1 MGFVL
6 VCLYVAILLVRPQE
20 WYEPVKGYELV
31 NIVAIPTI
39 LVAFIEQGKSRAGS
53 FLMRNRF
60 SQVMLGLFA
69 SVMLSQLSRLRIS
82 GTIDAVKEFGKI
94 AVLFYLVSILV
105 NTPRRLRIMMRVI
118 ISCSMLLAYHTYLQ
132 VQTGHGFGNIEP
144 FGSYDTREFRVIG
157 SGIFSDPN
165 DFAMLYI
172 MAMPFVFSLIAAGGS
187 IASKLLLLCS
197 LPPMVY
203 VLFYTKS
210 RGGIIGFCAM
220 FMAYCW
226 LSAKSLL
233 LRVILVVALLSV
245 IAVFG
250 PERARGAYVEGSA
263 SGRVLEWG
271 YGIQMLKDNPLF
283 GFGYM
288 RWPEFSGGMAAHNSL
303 VNCFAELGLVGY
315 ACWFTLC
322 FIVVKSVLQVS
333 RAMGRVDRSTRRLAN
348 GLFAALVGY
357 LTAAFFLTRT
367 YNPVLFFLLGM
378 GVGLVRWIKDQEQ
391 QQGQVPHP
399 LAEVTVH
406 DLRQSV
412 LIAMVSIP
420 AIWILIRAYWKLS
433 GAA

>member
-1 MGFVL
+1 MGFIL

-39 LVAFIEQGKSRAGS
+39 LVAFIEQSKSRAGG
-53 FLMRNRF
+53 FLLRNRF

-69 SVMLSQLSRLRIS
+69 CVLLSQLARLRLQ
-82 GTIDAVKEFGKI
+82 GAIDAVREFGKI
-94 AVLFYLVSILV
+94 VILFYLVAILV
-105 NTPRRLRIMMRVI
+105 NTPRRLKIMMWI
-118 ISCSMLLAYHTYLQ
+118 IVACSMLLAYHTYQQ

-144 FGSYDTREFRVIG
+144 YGSFDTGDVRVIG

-172 MAMPFVFSLIAAGGS
+172 MAMPFVFGLVAGGAA
-187 IASKLLLLCS
+187 ITSKLLLLCS

-203 VLFYTKS
+203 VLWYTKS
-210 RGGIIGFCAM
+210 RGGVIGFCAM
-220 FMAYCW
+220 FLAYSW
-226 LSAKSLL
+226 LSAKSLMVRL
-233 LRVILVVALLSV
+233 LLVVTLLCA

-263 SGRVLEWG
+263 SGRVMAWG

-288 RWPEFSGGMAAHNSL
+288 RWLEYSTMAAHNSA
-303 VNCFAELGLVGY
+303 VNCFAELGLIGY
-315 ACWFTLC
+315 VCWFTLC
-322 FIVVKSVLQVS
+322 LIVVKSVLRIAHATGQVDF
-333 RAMGRVDRSTRRLAN
+333 RTRRLAS
-348 GLFAALVGY
+348 GLFAAQVGY

-378 GVGLVRWIKDQEQ
+378 GVGLVRWIESQEQ
-391 QQGQVPHP
+391 TPSPLVEVKARDLGQCAV
-399 LAEVTVH
+399 LA
-406 DLRQSV
+406 L
-412 LIAMVSIP
+412 VSIP
-420 AIWILIRAYWKLS
+420 AIWIVIRAYWAIS
-433 GAA
+433 GASN